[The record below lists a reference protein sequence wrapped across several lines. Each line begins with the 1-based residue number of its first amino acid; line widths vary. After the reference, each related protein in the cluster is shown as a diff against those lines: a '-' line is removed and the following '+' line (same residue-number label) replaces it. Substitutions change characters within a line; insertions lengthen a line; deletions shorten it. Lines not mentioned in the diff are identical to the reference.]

1 MGGTSIA
8 VDELIALLEPLA
20 NGEKL
25 SADTSMLATGI
36 IDSFGV
42 AEVIALLEER
52 YGVRL
57 PVEEIGVDTADTP
70 EDLAAL
76 IAAHAR

>member
-1 MGGTSIA
+1 
-8 VDELIALLEPLA
+8 
-20 NGEKL
+20 
-25 SADTSMLATGI
+25 MLATGI